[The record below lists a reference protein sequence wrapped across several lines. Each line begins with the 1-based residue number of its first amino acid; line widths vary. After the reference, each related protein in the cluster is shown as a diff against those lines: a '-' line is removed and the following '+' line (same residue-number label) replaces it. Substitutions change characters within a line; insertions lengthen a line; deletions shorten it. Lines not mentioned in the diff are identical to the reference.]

1 MLMNILNSIMKTDT
15 TTRSFDVEVEK
26 IKLRKSV
33 TIFNILSIIYRKLKV
48 IQSNEKSSY
57 Y

>member
-1 MLMNILNSIMKTDT
+1 MKTDT
-15 TTRSFDVEVEK
+15 ITLSFDVEVEK
-26 IKLRKSV
+26 IKLQKSV